1 MDLGS
6 ILKFEFYRFYAA
18 EITLALQFL
27 HGKGVIYRYGEHFS
41 RIFLIFDQFIM
52 KIKHITLFF
61 LVQHLRRICLC
72 LFLLP
77 SLLVGYASTNC
88 SFKIPHSYEIAY
100 MKKEGSVY
108 SIPQNLSP
116 NFLGT

>member
-52 KIKHITLFF
+52 KIKQRFSSLFS
-61 LVQHLRRICLC
+61 I
-72 LFLLP
+72 
-77 SLLVGYASTNC
+77 SAESASVC
-88 SFKIPHSYEIAY
+88 FSFKVYLWVMLQQTAASKFHTV
-100 MKKEGSVY
+100 MK
-108 SIPQNLSP
+108 
-116 NFLGT
+116 